1 VTFEGD
7 GKRISKRFIAFG
19 GYLPEDEKHRATDI
33 MLSIAEYERQQTEM
47 RSLKAQVD
55 YKEDQIR
62 ELKASQKREI
72 ERLRREYE
80 QESENEQENIRQ
92 EYELKQKELNQSV
105 RNARFLAKK
114 WEDLN
119 KNLLRIM
126 KERANS
132 KRGLQPKKERSGY
145 QLLSSQEYQY
155 IYKHEIVVKEATFNR
170 PEITRTVTNKAFCFK
185 TIIQSPFDAK
195 LPILDVKLL
204 FYKDLLKAPLKYLG
218 VKDTHEFDESIL
230 NSNENYMFKAD
241 VRANFRSGF
250 MEIEIL
256 TTKQINV
263 PEDLIIPE
271 K

>member
-1 VTFEGD
+1 MIFEGN
-7 GKRISKRFIAFG
+7 GKRVSKRLIAFG
-19 GYLPEDEKHRATDI
+19 GYVLEDEKHRATDI

-47 RSLKAQVD
+47 NSLKAQVD
-55 YKEDQIR
+55 YKENQIR

-80 QESENEQENIRQ
+80 QELEDEQVNICQ
-92 EYELKQKELNQSV
+92 EYELKQKKLNNSLK
-105 RNARFLAKK
+105 NARFLAKK

-132 KRGLQPKKERSGY
+132 RRGLQPKKERSGY

-155 IYKHEIVVKEATFNR
+155 IYKRDIVVKEATFNR

-185 TIIQSPFDAK
+185 TIIQSPYDAK

-230 NSNENYMFKAD
+230 NSNKNYLFKVD

>member
-1 VTFEGD
+1 MIFEGD
-7 GKRISKRFIAFG
+7 GKRVSKRFIAFG
-19 GYLPEDEKHRATDI
+19 GYLPEDEKHRATNI
-33 MLSIAEYERQQTEM
+33 MLSIAEYEQLQREIH
-47 RSLKAQVD
+47 SLKTEIND
-55 YKEDQIR
+55 KGYQIK
-62 ELKASQKREI
+62 ELKSLQKREI

-80 QESENEQENIRQ
+80 QELENEQENIRQ
-92 EYELKQKELNQSV
+92 EYELKQKKLNNSLK
-105 RNARFLAKK
+105 NARFLAKK

-155 IYKHEIVVKEATFNR
+155 IYKRDIVVKEATFNR
-170 PEITRTVTNKAFCFK
+170 PEITRTVTNKAFCFR
-185 TIIQSPFDAK
+185 TVIQSPFDAK

-204 FYKDLLKAPLKYLG
+204 FYKDLMKAPLKYLG
-218 VKDTHEFDESIL
+218 VKDTHKFDESIL
-230 NSNENYMFKAD
+230 NSNENYLFKAD

-263 PEDLIIPE
+263 PEDLIVPE